1 MKEISL
7 IKKIRSAQRPILGM
21 MAVTM
26 CLASCGDFFDQDS
39 EYVIDAD
46 KNHITNASDTLFSV
60 TGIMSCIQTIAD
72 RTILLGEVR
81 GDLVDITGNTSSD
94 LRDMAL
100 FNVGDD
106 NMYNNPRDY
115 YAIINN
121 CNYFIANADT
131 AFRNNRNER
140 IFLKEYAAVKAYRA
154 WTYLQLALN
163 YGRVPFVTTPILTK
177 EDADRD
183 YETKDITG
191 ICEWAINDILPF
203 AETEMPNYSSIKG
216 LDSRLMFIPIYVL
229 LGDLNLWAGHYK
241 EAALC
246 YYNYISKRN
255 GTNSTYPT
263 TTYGMQWN
271 NVTNWLGA
279 SDYMWLS
286 SITTE
291 TYSENGEAITILPG
305 DSIASQAGYSQLR
318 RLYNS
323 QTDNDYKVSLI
334 PSEGMKDISK
344 AQTYCHVTEK
354 GEVIY
359 APKNLSGEYNGD
371 LRLARAWEHYD
382 NNAVVNGERL
392 DYAQFVNKFSS
403 RNVHLYR
410 RTLVYLRMAEALN
423 RAGYPRFAY
432 QILSNGV
439 NNRVIE
445 DSIIPHYRADSTW
458 IRQFDFPNTR
468 YVINTLEGFHGNQ
481 PLANTQGIHS
491 RGSGFTPYNGHYAMP
506 YDETITDSLQQI
518 AYQQEKVEDMI
529 VDEGALEFAFEGVR
543 FYDLMRVALR
553 RNDPAY
559 LADRVYARRG
569 SAESQTMQGE
579 IKVNLYDP
587 NTWYLNWDKKIGIT
601 VDSER

>member
-100 FNVGDD
+100 FNIGDD